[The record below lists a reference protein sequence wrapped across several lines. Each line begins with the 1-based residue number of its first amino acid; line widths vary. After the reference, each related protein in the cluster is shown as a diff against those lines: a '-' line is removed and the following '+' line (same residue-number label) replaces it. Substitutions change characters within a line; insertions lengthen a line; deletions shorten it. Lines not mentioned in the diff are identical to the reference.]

1 MLTIYKKLAD
11 GRCGKDESGSVI
23 VALVVIVVVALGL
36 AVTLTHV
43 NSGLNSTRVDQNR
56 TNAFQLADAGM
67 DQALYRIDTGAAS
80 SFTDSLVVGTSTFAI
95 VATRNTGGR
104 TWTVRSTGTDTSG
117 RQRRV
122 VATIRAESLFSEA
135 FFTIQE
141 FRLTGLNDST
151 PVAYDSTICPAATA
165 SCELPR
171 PIAGRLGTNGTISG
185 SASTSASFRANWQGF
200 NMYGRTN
207 QADADDACMDGNGT
221 ATSGCGTDPQVAA
234 ITNRREVDLDKLSAP
249 AGALPCPNG
258 GTIGANGQTTTIA
271 PGDYTCANLN
281 LRGTIVVGGT
291 GNVRFWPT
299 SEFSAASGALVNQA
313 QPTSRF
319 QVYFRGQNPPA
330 EGGICGA
337 TIWALLYT
345 PGLSID
351 CNGSNQPTIYGAVV
365 AKIHRGTG
373 NQFDFHWDS
382 AAIDAVH
389 TGKYVIRDWRECPA
403 TQNDC

>member
-1 MLTIYKKLAD
+1 MLTMYKKLAD

-122 VATIRAESLFSEA
+122 VATIGAESLFPEA

-151 PVAYDSTICPAATA
+151 PVAYNSATCPAALA

-185 SASTSASFRANWQGF
+185 SSSTSASFRANWQGF

-234 ITNRREVDLDKLSAP
+234 ITNRREVDQDKLTP
-249 AGALPCPNG
+249 PG
-258 GTIGANGQTTTIA
+258 GTPSCPLGGIIGASGQTTTI
-271 PGDYTCANLN
+271 PSGDYTCPNLT

-299 SEFSAASGALVNQA
+299 REFSAPDAVVNRA

-319 QVYFRGQNPPA
+319 QVYFPDQNPAA

-337 TIWALLYT
+337 EIWALLYT

-351 CNGSNQPTIYGAVV
+351 CNGSHQPTIYGAVV

-373 NQFDFHWDS
+373 NQFNFHWDI
-382 AAIDAVH
+382 AAVDAVH